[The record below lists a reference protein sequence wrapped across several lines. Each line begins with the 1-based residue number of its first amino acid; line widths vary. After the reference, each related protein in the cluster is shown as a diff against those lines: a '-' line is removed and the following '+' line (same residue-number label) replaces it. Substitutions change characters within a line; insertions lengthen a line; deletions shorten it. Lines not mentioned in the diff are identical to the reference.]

1 MIDNKVRCFL
11 IIEMT
16 RLRFPFGF
24 ILLSFW
30 IYGPNLLAID
40 FNNTQANPKDI
51 NQALG
56 WEIAQMRNGVL
67 FPPNGEIPLSG
78 FIKKVYSNAQ
88 LEVFVRV
95 SGGKIDRIQ
104 RWKENGIP
112 LFYADLIPGGLEISG
127 IPESADKLDQ
137 KLFNGLTRFWFPSGQ
152 IMLEASYKI
161 GKRDGLT
168 RTWYENGYPKV
179 EETYRDGLKDGNAKS
194 WFENGQKWM
203 DYTHWNDK
211 RDGPLVWWYE
221 NGQKRQEG
229 NYKGGMRFGEWTY
242 YQEDGKILYRKTFR
256 DGQPISTK
264 YGEPSE
270 DK

>member
-56 WEIAQMRNGVL
+56 WEIAQIRNGVL

-127 IPESADKLDQ
+127 IPESADKLDE
-137 KLFNGLTRFWFPSGQ
+137 KLFNGLTRFWFPTGQ
-152 IMLEASYKI
+152 IMLEARYKL

-242 YQEDGKILYRKTFR
+242 YQEDGKILYTKSFR
-256 DGQPISTK
+256 DGQAISTK

>member
-1 MIDNKVRCFL
+1 MIDKQVRYFL
-11 IIEMT
+11 IRKMT
-16 RLRFPFGF
+16 RLRYPFGL

-30 IYGPNLLAID
+30 IYGANLLAID
-40 FNNTQANPKDI
+40 FNNTQATPKDI
-51 NQALG
+51 GQALS

-67 FPPNGEIPLSG
+67 FAPNGEVPLSG

-88 LEVFVRV
+88 IEVFVRV
-95 SGGKIDRIQ
+95 SDGKIDRIQ

-127 IPESADKLDQ
+127 IPQSADKLDE
-137 KLFNGLTRFWFPSGQ
+137 KLFNGLTRFWFPTGQ
-152 IMLEASYKI
+152 IMLEARYKI

-168 RTWYENGYPKV
+168 RTWYENGHPKV
-179 EETYRDGLKDGNAKS
+179 EETYRGGLKDGNAKS

-242 YQEDGKILYRKTFR
+242 YQEDGKILYRKIFR

-264 YGEPSE
+264 YGKPSE
-270 DK
+270 NK